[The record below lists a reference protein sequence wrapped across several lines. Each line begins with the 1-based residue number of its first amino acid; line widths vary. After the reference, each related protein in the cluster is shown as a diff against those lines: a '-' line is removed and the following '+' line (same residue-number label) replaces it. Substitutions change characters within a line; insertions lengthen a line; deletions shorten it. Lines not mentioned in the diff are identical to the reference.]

1 MYESEVEINTDWIN
15 NETRLLNED
24 GLLCQEAMKT
34 IKIVHVYMNET
45 SEIIKIKKTIHTFK
59 DGSNVVTC
67 NEILRYYIENRK
79 LQTIRYKLFKVLVYN
94 VDLGD
99 KLYQKMKSISTINC
113 LKSVSLYIED
123 IVINPSL
130 FIFHEMNSI
139 YLIYKENIKDSR
151 SMTQKNKKSNSS
163 K

>member
-15 NETRLLNED
+15 NETRLLNEE

-45 SEIIKIKKTIHTFK
+45 SEIVKIKKTTHTFM

-79 LQTIRYKLFKVLVYN
+79 LQTTRYKLFKVLVYN

-113 LKSVSLYIED
+113 LKSVSFYIED

>member
-15 NETRLLNED
+15 NETRLLNEE

-139 YLIYKENIKDSR
+139 YLIYKENVKDSR

>member
-15 NETRLLNED
+15 NETRLLNEE

-34 IKIVHVYMNET
+34 IKIVHVYMNEI
-45 SEIIKIKKTIHTFK
+45 SEIVKIKKTIHTFK

-79 LQTIRYKLFKVLVYN
+79 LQTTKYKLFKVLVYN

-139 YLIYKENIKDSR
+139 YLIYKENMKDSR

>member
-15 NETRLLNED
+15 NETRLLNEE

-45 SEIIKIKKTIHTFK
+45 SEIIKIKKTIHTFI

-79 LQTIRYKLFKVLVYN
+79 LQTTRYKLFKVLVYN

-113 LKSVSLYIED
+113 LKSVSLYTED

>member
-15 NETRLLNED
+15 NETRLLNEE

-45 SEIIKIKKTIHTFK
+45 SEIIKIKKTIHTFI

-79 LQTIRYKLFKVLVYN
+79 LQTTRYKLFKVLVYN

>member
-15 NETRLLNED
+15 NETRLLNEE

-34 IKIVHVYMNET
+34 IKILHVYMNET
-45 SEIIKIKKTIHTFK
+45 SEIIKIKETIHTFM
-59 DGSNVVTC
+59 DESNVVTC

-113 LKSVSLYIED
+113 LKSVSLYKED

-139 YLIYKENIKDSR
+139 YLIYKENRKDSK
-151 SMTQKNKKSNSS
+151 STTQKIKKLNSS